1 MLTGPIFAREALT
14 QPRQLSHF
22 LIRSG
27 YVAALFVLMY
37 TASQATFGWQQ
48 ARNLSDLAR
57 FGSLVFQV
65 FSIVQ
70 LSLVL
75 FFALLFAAGRVAQ
88 EKDRRTMLLL
98 LMTDMRDRELV
109 LGKLMSS
116 LLVVA
121 VLLGVSV
128 PVFLFIY
135 LLGGVTLAQIGWS
148 VAICA
153 VAAYAAGSWG
163 TLVAF
168 ARDKTFQTMAVS
180 VLGLVV
186 FLALIE
192 VGIAVVGSDS
202 SAGWWLALW
211 NPFRAI
217 IDVLNP
223 WAKLTG
229 VGVAHVSAAAPVAAL
244 FGLAV
249 VLNTIAIRGLR
260 WWNPP
265 RSIHHQVELD
275 DEEDAVT
282 ERKGKVR
289 QVWQNPIIW
298 REICTRA
305 YGGKVFLI
313 KLDYLVMARFAVAG
327 VIEYRQPDDLVTG
340 MISLPGFAFVGLAI
354 LSILIINAQAV
365 TALTSE
371 RDGQTLELLL
381 VTDISAKEFIFGK
394 LGGVTYNM
402 KELILIPWLLLASYA
417 WQGTLSFE
425 NFLYATAG
433 FLTLVWFAE
442 MLGLHAG
449 LSFDS
454 SRIAIAIILGPMLFL
469 MISIFFFM
477 ILMVEA
483 RGSFFLQFQS
493 FLVFIGAGSIGLY
506 ASWTSKNPSV
516 ALSLAAALLPFMTF
530 YAITEFLLG
539 GSLGVCLSIMAAY
552 GFAITSMLIPAVSE
566 FDVAL
571 GRTTLDKG

>member
-1 MLTGPIFAREALT
+1 M
-14 QPRQLSHF
+14 
-22 LIRSG
+22 
-27 YVAALFVLMY
+27 
-37 TASQATFGWQQ
+37 
-48 ARNLSDLAR
+48 
-57 FGSLVFQV
+57 
-65 FSIVQ
+65 
-70 LSLVL
+70 
-75 FFALLFAAGRVAQ
+75 AG
-88 EKDRRTMLLL
+88 
-98 LMTDMRDRELV
+98 
-109 LGKLMSS
+109 
-116 LLVVA
+116 
-121 VLLGVSV
+121 
-128 PVFLFIY
+128 
-135 LLGGVTLAQIGWS
+135 
-148 VAICA
+148 
-153 VAAYAAGSWG
+153 
-163 TLVAF
+163 
-168 ARDKTFQTMAVS
+168 
-180 VLGLVV
+180 
-186 FLALIE
+186 
-192 VGIAVVGSDS
+192 
-202 SAGWWLALW
+202 
-211 NPFRAI
+211 
-217 IDVLNP
+217 
-223 WAKLTG
+223 
-229 VGVAHVSAAAPVAAL
+229 
-244 FGLAV
+244 
-249 VLNTIAIRGLR
+249 
-260 WWNPP
+260 
-265 RSIHHQVELD
+265 
-275 DEEDAVT
+275 
-282 ERKGKVR
+282 
-289 QVWQNPIIW
+289 
-298 REICTRA
+298 
-305 YGGKVFLI
+305 
-313 KLDYLVMARFAVAG
+313 FAVAG
-327 VIEYRQPDDLVTG
+327 VIEYGQSDELVMG

-454 SRIAIAIILGPMLFL
+454 SRIAIANSLGTMFFLF
-469 MISIFFFM
+469 IGIFIFM
-477 ILMVEA
+477 ILLVEA